1 MRWRVPGSWW
11 NGIDG
16 APDRVVIIDSAPPPW
31 RITALGAAV
40 KALLENP
47 RSVVMIPTPLGP
59 IPFSMEDV
67 SPWCHLECS
76 DETWMEIYD
85 DEEISEG
92 LEELGLSNI
101 PLVRVAPSEIPDD
114 ENSSEVRD
122 WLDRC
127 SIVDKLSVLCAVPP
141 LEACKLTGE
150 MEVRRS
156 NTDRVVNVFNKKQ
169 HMLSPRLTDGGI
181 SLTLEGASTL
191 NSKPNPPALFDEP
204 ISDSLSDH
212 PGIPRVRL
220 LEDAIPFVGK
230 GRNVM
235 HGYILGADPHL
246 IPGQPCLV
254 VDDEGNLVAH
264 GTAVTTPREMSQ
276 LSKGVA
282 VRVREGALRDD

>member
-16 APDRVVIIDSAPPPW
+16 APDRVVIIDSSPPPW

-47 RSVVMIPTPLGP
+47 RSVVLIPTPLGP

-114 ENSSEVRD
+114 ENSSRPL
-122 WLDRC
+122 LDCR
-127 SIVDKLSVLCAVPP
+127 
-141 LEACKLTGE
+141 
-150 MEVRRS
+150 
-156 NTDRVVNVFNKKQ
+156 
-169 HMLSPRLTDGGI
+169 
-181 SLTLEGASTL
+181 
-191 NSKPNPPALFDEP
+191 
-204 ISDSLSDH
+204 
-212 PGIPRVRL
+212 
-220 LEDAIPFVGK
+220 
-230 GRNVM
+230 
-235 HGYILGADPHL
+235 
-246 IPGQPCLV
+246 
-254 VDDEGNLVAH
+254 
-264 GTAVTTPREMSQ
+264 
-276 LSKGVA
+276 
-282 VRVREGALRDD
+282 